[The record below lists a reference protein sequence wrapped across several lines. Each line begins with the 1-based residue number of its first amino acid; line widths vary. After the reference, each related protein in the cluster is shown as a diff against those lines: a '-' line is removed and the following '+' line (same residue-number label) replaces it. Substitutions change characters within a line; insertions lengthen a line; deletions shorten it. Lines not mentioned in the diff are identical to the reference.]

1 MNIITNY
8 LLFIILILIAS
19 FLNCFANFYSK
30 IPSIKGSFYNIFAIS
45 LLFAIIEYSIKIPT
59 IFYFGKNLN
68 SIANTLIIL
77 TCIFASLMIY
87 SKFIL
92 QEKVPLITY
101 FTLALIVTILFI
113 HSYLINKLHKQT

>member
-1 MNIITNY
+1 MNNIENY
-8 LLFIILILIAS
+8 VLFIILILIAS
-19 FLNCFANFYSK
+19 FFNCFANFYSK
-30 IPSIKGSFYNIFAIS
+30 IPGIKGSFYKIFAIS

-87 SKFIL
+87 SIFIL
-92 QEKVPLITY
+92 KEKVPLITY
-101 FTLALIVTILFI
+101 FTFALIITILFI

>member
-1 MNIITNY
+1 MNIFVNY
-8 LLFIILILIAS
+8 LLFIILILGAS

-30 IPSIKGSFYNIFAIS
+30 IHGVKGSFYKIFAIS
-45 LLFAIIEYSIKIPT
+45 LLFAILEYSIKIPT

-92 QEKVPLITY
+92 REKVPLITY
-101 FTLALIVTILFI
+101 FTLALIIVILFA
-113 HSYLINKLHKQT
+113 HSYLINKLKKET